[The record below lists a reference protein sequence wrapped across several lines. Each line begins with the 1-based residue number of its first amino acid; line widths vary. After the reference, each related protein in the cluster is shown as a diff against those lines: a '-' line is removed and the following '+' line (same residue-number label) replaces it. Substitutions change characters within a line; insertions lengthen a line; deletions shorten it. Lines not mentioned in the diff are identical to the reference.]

1 MSVDAAFVAFG
12 VTKPAFQIEII
23 LRQSSDI
30 ATGKETRFK
39 TQQDFRHL
47 LSHEIS
53 AGLTGAMQ
61 FAEANAAGLT
71 VALCRIERRGNAT
84 HDFHMPANHRQFVSH
99 TVETAIDAARQT
111 LQCLFCGAPFLSQI
125 SCKNFCVT
133 SPTIPEQSGF
143 GIIREKGSGGRC
155 SFV

>member
-1 MSVDAAFVAFG
+1 MAMSVDAAFVAFG

-61 FAEANAAGLT
+61 FTEANAAGLT
-71 VALCRIERRGNAT
+71 VALA
-84 HDFHMPANHRQFVSH
+84 
-99 TVETAIDAARQT
+99 
-111 LQCLFCGAPFLSQI
+111 
-125 SCKNFCVT
+125 
-133 SPTIPEQSGF
+133 
-143 GIIREKGSGGRC
+143 
-155 SFV
+155 